1 MHLLPQPLVLAAE
14 PRLML
19 GEAQYSAITHDLAGA
34 VQLGQRGVE
43 RCFRRLA
50 AQPPKQHG
58 AGCSERIGLRGMPLA
73 QRGKQAV
80 AERAEPRRADRNR
93 CGSGAEAV
101 KTWHIGERLDVALR
115 HVPDQRE
122 TRQID
127 NASRIYELLKRIAG
141 VR

>member
-50 AQPPKQHG
+50 AQPPKQRG
-58 AGCSERIGLRGMPLA
+58 AGCSERIGLGGMPLS

-80 AERAEPRRADRNR
+80 AETGEALRADRDR
-93 CGSGAEAV
+93 CASGAKAV
-101 KTWHIGERLDVALR
+101 
-115 HVPDQRE
+115 Q
-122 TRQID
+122 TR
-127 NASRIYELLKRIAG
+127 N
-141 VR
+141 